1 MNIYTKAKVVTDG
14 VFQRRETGCRW
25 HCGLLSS
32 VSMKSCCKDCCA
44 YTETILQKIVG
55 FEWRMQSR
63 WGQHQDFAN
72 LTNNIKQEN
81 RHVLEIEA
89 NIILPYA
96 LMLME

>member
-1 MNIYTKAKVVTDG
+1 MNIYTKSKVVTWFSRKEKQDVYG
-14 VFQRRETGCRW
+14 IVGYYIVVRIAAF
-25 HCGLLSS
+25 
-32 VSMKSCCKDCCA
+32 A
-44 YTETILQKIVG
+44 ETILQKIVG

-63 WGQHQDFAN
+63 WGQHQDCAN

-89 NIILPYA
+89 NIIFPYA